1 MRARRRWALGLRG
14 RIVGALVLTSVATL
28 GVAALGLLSPLERR
42 LRAREVSA
50 LSGTVLTARPSFA
63 ALPAAD
69 VAPGSP
75 ALGRTVRA
83 LARRTGGRVVF
94 LDRDLRPLFATDPDA
109 TDLYED
115 VERGYLEDR
124 TIAGTD
130 PGGGTETARVAVPV
144 KIAGRLYAIAA
155 RKPIAEV
162 KAATHVV
169 ARAFGAAAL
178 VGLAFAL
185 VAGFGLATTLV
196 RRLRRLR
203 TLSLR
208 MAEEGPAAAELPAA
222 GREGQDEVGD
232 LARAFATMQSRLR
245 LQEEARRAFVATASH
260 ELRTPLASL
269 QGMLELLQDDLD
281 AAHPDMGDARDQVE
295 RARGQARRLSRL
307 AADLL
312 DLSRLDAEVP
322 LRSEEVE
329 LGELSRAVLAEFE
342 VRAEEKGVVL
352 ALEAVPGPCWA
363 RADPGSVAQIVRIL
377 LDNALRVTPVGERVT
392 IALIEPEGRAG
403 LCVGDGGPGVPDG
416 EREIIFARFQRGT
429 TTGGEPGFGLGLAL
443 GRELAERMEGTL
455 VLEEVSGGGG
465 ERRESESES
474 AGAQFTLSLPVAPAA
489 EEPSPRTTLKA

>member
-42 LRAREVSA
+42 LRAREISA

-63 ALPAAD
+63 GLAPFE

-75 ALGRTVRA
+75 ELARTVRA

-94 LDRDLRPLFATDPDA
+94 LDRDLRPLFATDPDVA
-109 TDLYED
+109 DIYED
-115 VERGYLEDR
+115 VERAYLEDR

-144 KIAGRLYAIAA
+144 RIGGKLYAIAA

-169 ARAFGAAAL
+169 ARAFTAAAL
-178 VGLAFAL
+178 VGLGFAL
-185 VAGFGLATTLV
+185 VLGFGLATTLV

-203 TLSLR
+203 SASLR
-208 MAEEGPAAAELPAA
+208 LAEEGPAADVPAA
-222 GREGQDEVGD
+222 GREARDEVGD
-232 LARAFATMQSRLR
+232 LARAFATMQGRLR
-245 LQEEARRAFVATASH
+245 QQEEARRAFVATASH

-281 AAHPDMGDARDQVE
+281 VAHPDLGDARDQVE

-342 VRAEEKGVVL
+342 VRAEENGVAL
-352 ALEAVPGPCWA
+352 ALEAAAGPCWA
-363 RADPGSVAQIVRIL
+363 QADPGSVAQIVRIL
-377 LDNALRVTPVGERVT
+377 LDNALRVTPAGERVVV
-392 IALIEPEGRAG
+392 ALARGEERAG
-403 LCVGDGGPGVPDG
+403 LRVCDRGPGVPLP
-416 EREIIFARFQRGT
+416 EREVIFARFQRGT

-443 GRELAERMEGTL
+443 GRELAERMGGALE
-455 VLEEVSGGGG
+455 LEEAAGEAAQPRGAAFSLWLPAASG
-465 ERRESESES
+465 
-474 AGAQFTLSLPVAPAA
+474 AA
-489 EEPSPRTTLKA
+489 EEPSAPTTLKA

>member
-1 MRARRRWALGLRG
+1 MRARRRRALGLRG

-42 LRAREVSA
+42 LRAREISA

-63 ALPAAD
+63 GLAPFE

-75 ALGRTVRA
+75 ELARTVRA

-94 LDRDLRPLFATDPDA
+94 LDRDLRPLFATDPDVA
-109 TDLYED
+109 DIYED
-115 VERGYLEDR
+115 VERAYLEDR

-144 KIAGRLYAIAA
+144 RIGGKLYAIAA

-169 ARAFGAAAL
+169 ARAFTAAAL
-178 VGLAFAL
+178 VGLGFAL
-185 VAGFGLATTLV
+185 VLGFGLATTLV

-203 TLSLR
+203 SASLR
-208 MAEEGPAAAELPAA
+208 LAEEGPAADVPAA
-222 GREGQDEVGD
+222 GREARDEVGD
-232 LARAFATMQSRLR
+232 LARAFATMQGRLR
-245 LQEEARRAFVATASH
+245 QQEEARRAFVATASH

-281 AAHPDMGDARDQVE
+281 VAHPDLGDARDQVE

-329 LGELSRAVLAEFE
+329 LSELSRAVLAEFE
-342 VRAEEKGVVL
+342 VRAEEKGVAL
-352 ALEAVPGPCWA
+352 ALALDAAAGPCWA
-363 RADPGSVAQIVRIL
+363 QADPGSVAQIVRIL
-377 LDNALRVTPVGERVT
+377 LDNALRVTPAGERVVV
-392 IALIEPEGRAG
+392 ALARGEERAG
-403 LCVGDGGPGVPDG
+403 LRVCDEGPGVPVA
-416 EREIIFARFQRGT
+416 EREVIFARFQRGT

-443 GRELAERMEGTL
+443 GRELAERMGGAL
-455 VLEEVSGGGG
+455 VLEPGAGGGPAQP
-465 ERRESESES
+465 
-474 AGAQFTLSLPVAPAA
+474 AGAAFSLWLPAASGAA
-489 EEPSPRTTLKA
+489 EEPSAPTTLNA

>member
-42 LRAREVSA
+42 LRAREISA

-63 ALPAAD
+63 GLAPFE
-69 VAPGSP
+69 VASGSP
-75 ALGRTVRA
+75 ELARTVRA

-94 LDRDLRPLFATDPDA
+94 LDRDLRPLFATDPDVA
-109 TDLYED
+109 DIYED
-115 VERGYLEDR
+115 VERAYLEDR

-144 KIAGRLYAIAA
+144 RIGGKLYAIAA

-169 ARAFGAAAL
+169 ARAFTAAAL
-178 VGLAFAL
+178 VGLGFAL
-185 VAGFGLATTLV
+185 VLGFGLATTLV

-203 TLSLR
+203 SASLR
-208 MAEEGPAAAELPAA
+208 LAEEGPAADVPAA
-222 GREGQDEVGD
+222 GREARDEVGD
-232 LARAFATMQSRLR
+232 LARAFATMQGRLR
-245 LQEEARRAFVATASH
+245 QQEEARRAFVATASH

-281 AAHPDMGDARDQVE
+281 VAHPDLGDARDQVE

-342 VRAEEKGVVL
+342 VRSEEKGVAL
-352 ALEAVPGPCWA
+352 ALEAAAGPCWA
-363 RADPGSVAQIVRIL
+363 QADPGSVAQIVRIL
-377 LDNALRVTPVGERVT
+377 LDNALRVTAAGERVVV
-392 IALIEPEGRAG
+392 ALARGEERAG
-403 LCVGDGGPGVPDG
+403 LRVCDRGPGVPLP
-416 EREIIFARFQRGT
+416 EREVIFARFQRGT

-443 GRELAERMEGTL
+443 GRELAERMGGAL
-455 VLEEVSGGGG
+455 VLEEDRGVSAA
-465 ERRESESES
+465 EPN
-474 AGAQFTLSLPVAPAA
+474 GAAFSLWLPAASGAA
-489 EEPSPRTTLKA
+489 EEPSAPTTLKA

>member
-1 MRARRRWALGLRG
+1 MRLRRRWALGLRG

-28 GVAALGLLSPLERR
+28 AVAALGLLSPLERR
-42 LRAREVSA
+42 LRARELSA

-63 ALPAAD
+63 SLPPSEVAA
-69 VAPGSP
+69 GSP
-75 ALGRTVRA
+75 ELARTVRA
-83 LARRTGGRVVF
+83 LARRSGGRVVF
-94 LDRDLRPLFATDPDA
+94 LDRDLHPLFATDPDA
-109 TDLYED
+109 TDIYED
-115 VERGYLEDR
+115 VERAYLEDR
-124 TIAGTD
+124 TVGGTD
-130 PGGGTETARVAVPV
+130 PGGGTETARVAVPLR
-144 KIAGRLYAIAA
+144 IGGRLYAIAA

-162 KAATHVV
+162 KAASHVV

-203 TLSLR
+203 ALSLR
-208 MAEEGPAAAELPAA
+208 MAEEGPAAPMPAA

-245 LQEEARRAFVATASH
+245 LQEEARRSFVATASH

-281 AAHPDMGDARDQVE
+281 AAHPDLGDARDQVE

-322 LRSEEVE
+322 LRSEELE
-329 LGELSRAVLAEFE
+329 LGELARAVLAEFE
-342 VRAEEKGVVL
+342 VRAEEKGVAL
-352 ALEAVPGPCWA
+352 RLEAAAGPCWA

-377 LDNALRVTPVGERVT
+377 LDNALRVAPAGERVT
-392 IALIEPEGRAG
+392 VALTGGEGRAG
-403 LCVGDGGPGVPDG
+403 LRVSDGGPGVPHG
-416 EREIIFARFQRGT
+416 EREMIFARFQRGT

-443 GRELAERMEGTL
+443 GRALAERMGGAL
-455 VLEEVSGGGG
+455 VLEEAGGA
-465 ERRESESES
+465 REEP
-474 AGAQFTLSLPVAPAA
+474 GAAFTLLLPAAPVA
-489 EEPSPRTTLKA
+489 EEPSSPTTLKA